1 MAEEISYVLVT
12 PYSIRKSR
20 TGGIIARLISRT
32 GLDLVAARMF
42 APSAEL
48 VANYAAGIVSD
59 PDPTHR
65 TTQELIKKYVLKNL
79 MPTAAGA
86 SRPRVLM
93 LVFRGEEAV
102 SKIRATVGHIV
113 NERTSGE
120 TIRDTYGDYVEDEN
134 GEVAYFEPGVLAPP
148 DAPSA
153 RRDMLLW
160 ASYSDTDGGLVDH
173 AIQFPPGTK
182 VEKTLVLIKPDNFR
196 FPNARAGGVI
206 DLFSRSGLYIVACKV
221 HRMSV
226 AQAEEFY
233 GPVLPVLQNKLKA
246 PSGETAARLFFAETN
261 IELGKDVEA
270 QLGEVLGPIAGRE
283 NWEQIVAFMAGIKPG
298 ECPAERRDDP
308 GSEKCIALCY
318 LGVEAVS
325 KIREVLGP
333 TDPAKAPPGTIR
345 REFGSTIMVN
355 AAHASDSAENAERE
369 MGIVKISEN
378 NLKPLIESWFAKN

>member
-65 TTQELIKKYVLKNL
+65 ATQELIKKYVLKNL
-79 MPTAAGA
+79 TPTAAGA

-93 LVFRGEEAV
+93 LVFKGDEAV

-160 ASYSDTDGGLVDH
+160 ASYSDKDGGLVDH

-233 GPVLPVLQNKLKA
+233 GPVLPVLQDKLKA
-246 PSGETAARLFFAETN
+246 PPARRRAAVLCETN

-283 NWEQIVAFMAGIKPG
+283 NWEQIVAFMAGIKPS

-308 GSEKCIALCY
+308 GRKSASRFATSASSRAQNSAKC
-318 LGVEAVS
+318 S
-325 KIREVLGP
+325 DRPIRQKRPRHHSPRVRLDHHGQC
-333 TDPAKAPPGTIR
+333 
-345 REFGSTIMVN
+345 
-355 AAHASDSAENAERE
+355 AHASDSAENAERE